1 MRVSG
6 VLRRRSRATRRCSR
20 RMKGTSDGRAEAMLA
35 AEGEIAGS
43 PGSRGIKMVLRS
55 ESIQVVC
62 AGVCSSKV

>member
-1 MRVSG
+1 MCLLG

-20 RMKGTSDGRAEAMLA
+20 RMEGTSDGRAEAMLA

-43 PGSRGIKMVLRS
+43 PGARGVKMVLRN